1 MRQPLIYLLAPILLL
16 ICACS
21 SAIPRDSVVHI
32 ETQNWSLDHRYPWR
46 IDDIGSMYG
55 SGVYLGRGLVLTNA
69 HVVQNP
75 QQIVISAANQ
85 LVRMTGQLAHISEEA
100 DLALVQLDTEQA
112 DRWFK
117 PIRFDGD
124 LQVGDTVQTLGFP
137 GGGIA
142 PALTSGV
149 VSRISTERYVHS
161 GRRLQVI
168 QVDAAINGGAS
179 GGALLSNGKLA
190 GILFQMA
197 PDQQNVG
204 HVIPMRVIRQF
215 LVDTADGKI
224 DGAPSLGIA
233 GEQVLNPM
241 KRARYELG
249 EDRHG
254 IEIIELSAYAQR
266 SGLQVGD
273 LILAMNGKII
283 GAGGWLQGDSDIS
296 LELAIAEKQIG
307 DSIILTLQ
315 RDGRVFDRSVKLEQR
330 WSDHYLLPIP
340 SSGNWPA
347 WLSVA
352 GVVMI
357 EINDGYFDS
366 VEDASDFLEAL
377 SNEYK
382 TDAECPQSAVII
394 ANILPHAANQDY
406 SPWTEERIVEVNGA
420 RIQNFKHLNY
430 LVNSATDPW
439 IEMVTAPS
447 GGRLVFERAA
457 LADIDAEIAASWQL
471 PENPFPAP
479 PDSLSGICH

>member
-137 GGGIA
+137 GGGMA

-149 VSRISTERYVHS
+149 VSRISIERYAHS

-179 GGALLSNGKLA
+179 GGALLRNGKLA

-204 HVIPMRVIRQF
+204 HVIPMRIIRQF
-215 LVDTADGKI
+215 LVDAADDKI

-241 KRARYELG
+241 KRARYALG

-254 IEIIELSAYAQR
+254 IEVVEVSAYAQR
-266 SGLQVGD
+266 AGLQVGD

-283 GAGGWLQGDSDIS
+283 GAGGWLQDESDVS
-296 LELAIAEKQIG
+296 LELAIAERQIG

-330 WSDHYLLPIP
+330 WSDHFLLPIP

-347 WLSVA
+347 SSWDTSCSSSC
-352 GVVMI
+352 
-357 EINDGYFDS
+357 N
-366 VEDASDFLEAL
+366 
-377 SNEYK
+377 
-382 TDAECPQSAVII
+382 
-394 ANILPHAANQDY
+394 
-406 SPWTEERIVEVNGA
+406 
-420 RIQNFKHLNY
+420 
-430 LVNSATDPW
+430 
-439 IEMVTAPS
+439 
-447 GGRLVFERAA
+447 
-457 LADIDAEIAASWQL
+457 AAS
-471 PENPFPAP
+471 
-479 PDSLSGICH
+479 